1 VATTKRDLPGGF
13 RSFASYAHGRE
24 EQPPCFSRTIDNVV
38 SGLGARRLGST
49 GLTVSR
55 IGLGL
60 AALGR
65 PAYINLGR
73 DQDYGHERT
82 VAAMEQRCHA
92 TLDAA
97 YAAGVRYVDAARSY
111 GLAESF
117 LGSWLSARQLSRDA
131 LTIGSKWGYSYVGAW
146 RLDASVHEVKNLSVE
161 ILRRQIVESRTLLGD
176 RLRLYQIHSATIESG
191 VLDDGRVLDELGRLQ
206 SEGLAIGLTVTGPGQ
221 AEVIRRALDVNT
233 RRANLF
239 QVVQAT
245 WNLLEPS
252 AGPALADA
260 KALGLGVIVKEALA
274 NGRLTDRNIEDNV
287 LPLKTYADAHRTSP
301 DVVALAA
308 ALSNSWVDVVLSG
321 AVTVE
326 QLTSN
331 LQAAVF
337 SERLGHWPEIAER
350 SHEYWDRRRTL
361 PWQ

>member
-1 VATTKRDLPGGF
+1 M
-13 RSFASYAHGRE
+13 
-24 EQPPCFSRTIDNVV
+24 
-38 SGLGARRLGST
+38 SGLGTRLLGST

-73 DQDYGHERT
+73 DQDYGGERT
-82 VAAMEQRCHA
+82 VASMERRCHEM
-92 TLDAA
+92 LDAA

-111 GLAESF
+111 GLAETF
-117 LGSWLSARQLSRDA
+117 LGHWLSAGRLSRDA
-131 LTIGSKWGYSYVGAW
+131 VTIGSKWGYSYVGSW
-146 RLDASVHEVKNLSVE
+146 RVDAPVHEVKDLSVE
-161 ILRRQIVESRTLLGD
+161 TLRRQIVESRTVLGEG
-176 RLRLYQIHSATIESG
+176 LRLYQIHSATIESG
-191 VLDDGRVLDELGRLQ
+191 VLDDARVLDELGRLQ
-206 SEGLAIGLTVTGPGQ
+206 SEGLAIGLTVTGPRQ
-221 AEVIRRALDVNT
+221 ADVIRRALDVNT
-233 RRANLF
+233 RRANLL

-260 KALGLGVIVKEALA
+260 SAFGLGVIIKEAVA
-274 NGRLTDRNIEDNV
+274 NGRLTDWNTSAEVSR
-287 LPLKTYADAHRTSP
+287 LKQYADAHHTSP

-326 QLTSN
+326 QLAGN
-331 LQAAVF
+331 LRGAA
-337 SERLGHWPEIAER
+337 LADIAGDWPEIAE
-350 SHEYWDRRRTL
+350 SPHEYWTRRSALSWR
-361 PWQ
+361 

>member
-1 VATTKRDLPGGF
+1 M
-13 RSFASYAHGRE
+13 
-24 EQPPCFSRTIDNVV
+24 
-38 SGLGARRLGST
+38 SGLDARPLGST

-82 VAAMEQRCHA
+82 IAVMEHRCHEM
-92 TLDAA
+92 LDAA
-97 YAAGVRYVDAARSY
+97 YTAGVRYVDAARSY

-117 LGSWLSARQLSRDA
+117 LGTWLSARQPSSNT

-146 RLDASVHEVKNLSVE
+146 RLDAAVHEVKDLSVE
-161 ILRRQIVESRTLLGD
+161 TLRRQIVESRTLLGD
-176 RLRLYQIHSATIESG
+176 RLQLYEIHSATIESG

-221 AEVIRRALDVNT
+221 ADVIRRALDVNT
-233 RRANLF
+233 RRGNLF

-252 AGPALADA
+252 AGSALADA
-260 KALGLGVIVKEALA
+260 KARGLGVIIKEALA
-274 NGRLTDRNIEDNV
+274 NGRLTDRNSADDFS
-287 LPLKTYADAHRTSP
+287 PLKQYADAHRTSL
-301 DVVALAA
+301 DVVAIAA
-308 ALSNSWVDVVLSG
+308 ALSNRWADVVLSG

-326 QLTSN
+326 QLASN
-331 LQAAVF
+331 LQAAV
-337 SERLGHWPEIAER
+337 LGETLDHWPEIAEP
-350 SHEYWDRRRTL
+350 SDEYWTRRRML
-361 PWQ
+361 AWQ

>member
-1 VATTKRDLPGGF
+1 MGN
-13 RSFASYAHGRE
+13 RE
-24 EQPPCFSRTIDNVV
+24 R
-38 SGLGARRLGST
+38 LGARLLGST
-49 GLTVSR
+49 GLTVSP

-73 DQDYGHERT
+73 DRDYGRART
-82 VAAMEQRCHA
+82 VADMKQRCHEM
-92 TLDAA
+92 LDAA

-111 GLAESF
+111 GLAEEF
-117 LGSWLSARQLSRDA
+117 LGTWLSARRPSRDA
-131 LTIGSKWGYSYVGAW
+131 LTIGSKWGYTYVGKW
-146 RLDASVHEVKNLSVE
+146 RLDAQVHEVKDLSVE
-161 ILRRQIVESRTLLGD
+161 TLRRQITESRTLLGE

-191 VLDDGRVLDELGRLQ
+191 VLDDVRVLDELGRLH

-221 AEVIRRALDVNT
+221 ADVIRRALDVNT

-260 KALGLGVIVKEALA
+260 KASGLGVIVKEAVA
-274 NGRLTDRNIEDNV
+274 NGRLTERNTSEEV
-287 LPLKTYADAHRTSP
+287 SRLKQYADTHRTSP
-301 DVVALAA
+301 DVVAIAA

-321 AVTVE
+321 AVTPE
-326 QLTSN
+326 QLASN
-331 LQAAVF
+331 LRAVDLAQAA
-337 SERLGHWPEIAER
+337 GDWPEIAEPPN
-350 SHEYWDRRRTL
+350 EYWNRRSTL
-361 PWQ
+361 AWG

>member
-1 VATTKRDLPGGF
+1 MSA
-13 RSFASYAHGRE
+13 
-24 EQPPCFSRTIDNVV
+24 
-38 SGLGARRLGST
+38 LGARLLGST

-73 DQDYGHERT
+73 DQDYGGERT
-82 VAAMEQRCHA
+82 VTVMEQRCHEM
-92 TLDAA
+92 LDAA

-111 GLAESF
+111 GSAEAF
-117 LGSWLSARQLSRDA
+117 LGTWLRARRPPRDA

-146 RLDASVHEVKNLSVE
+146 RLDASVHEVKDLSIE
-161 ILRRQIVESRTLLGD
+161 TLCRQIVESRTLLGEG
-176 RLRLYQIHSATIESG
+176 LRLYQIHSATIESG
-191 VLDDGRVLDELGRLQ
+191 VLDDARVLDELGRLH

-221 AEVIRRALDVNT
+221 ADVIHRALDVNT

-252 AGPALADA
+252 AGPALAGA
-260 KALGLGVIVKEALA
+260 KALGLGVIVKEAVA
-274 NGRLTDRNIEDNV
+274 NGRLTNRNISEEV
-287 LPLKTYADAHRTSP
+287 ARLKHYADAHRTSA
-301 DVVALAA
+301 DVVAIAA

-321 AVTVE
+321 AVTVG
-326 QLTSN
+326 QLASN
-331 LQAAVF
+331 LRAV
-337 SERLGHWPEIAER
+337 ELAQTTGDWPEIAEPP
-350 SHEYWDRRRTL
+350 HDYWARRNALGWR
-361 PWQ
+361 